1 MQNQKKDVYLY
12 SNQARNYLKSEKM
25 ETSEI
30 YKTKKVNSINT
41 ITCMIEETYM
51 DNFSVLIYDEEG
63 GVWIEKFASTYL
75 DAVEIA
81 EKLFLKVCKKY

>member
-1 MQNQKKDVYLY
+1 
-12 SNQARNYLKSEKM
+12 
-25 ETSEI
+25 
-30 YKTKKVNSINT
+30 
-41 ITCMIEETYM
+41 MIEETYM